1 MKDKQLIIV
10 DSKKRVESE
19 KITLEVELKKLPKN
33 ISEDDLVAA
42 IKVNCD
48 NEKRKSENKTKNK
61 NKNKNKKFKA
71 KYFVPLLIPVVLAG
85 AIKGCVNNSKDGVED
100 PNNTPSIQTIHKS
113 INGHYYDTDSPYP
126 YTEGLTN
133 AVGQEGMT
141 ANAKQGYYIF
151 DGKYYDANVQFEN
164 EERSSSGQEEFSRM
178 EQEIDENMEILTSSD
193 ATEKEKYEAAKKVLD
208 INRHIKEIYTDNLEF
223 VEDEAEK
230 FGKLSDTFKD
240 TNTDAEKLV
249 VKATVD
255 KYKENLG
262 LTNENITT
270 MSQIVQLVDEGFSIE
285 IRSEKSKR
293 GDYTITGDAIKEV
306 AEEVGIDK
314 KVEDTFN
321 LFIGKE
327 QIRDN
332 KNLEVEDDAR

>member
-1 MKDKQLIIV
+1 MKDKKLMIV
-10 DSKKRVESE
+10 NSKNRSKGIGKRK
-19 KITLEVELKKLPKN
+19 KITLEVKLKDLPENTSK
-33 ISEDDLVAA
+33 DDLVAA
-42 IKVNCD
+42 IKVNC
-48 NEKRKSENKTKNK
+48 EKEESKEKDKN
-61 NKNKNKKFKA
+61 FKA
-71 KYFVPLLIPVVLAG
+71 RYLVPLLIPVVLAG
-85 AIKGCVNNSKDGVED
+85 AIKGCVNNSIDSVEA
-100 PNNTPSIQTIHKS
+100 PNNTPSIQTINES
-113 INGHYYDTDSPYP
+113 INGQYYDIDSPYP
-126 YTEGLTN
+126 YMEGLTN

-141 ANAKQGYYIF
+141 ANAIHGDYIF

-178 EQEIDENMEILTSSD
+178 EQEIDENMEKLTSSD

-208 INRHIKEIYTDNLEF
+208 INRHIKEIYTANLEF

-230 FGKLSDTFKD
+230 FGNLSDTFKD

-249 VKATVD
+249 VKSTVD

-270 MSQIVQLVDEGFSIE
+270 LSQIVQLVDEGYSIE
-285 IRSEKSKR
+285 ISSKEDQR
-293 GDYTITGDAIKEV
+293 EDYTITVDAIKKV
-306 AEEVGIDK
+306 AEEIGIDK

-327 QIRDN
+327 QIIDN
-332 KNLEVEDDAR
+332 KNLEVKNDAR